1 MRSAAIGRRSDSRS
15 GGGGCQYR
23 VAVASSLAMAD
34 SGFQRLPQTGLDLR
48 IAEAIA
54 GQVVTLV
61 REELGSQPPT
71 DEWIDAKEV
80 ARRSGFSRAWV
91 YAHARQLGAVP
102 TGDGPRPRL
111 RFDSRVVSQ
120 ALRTIGSTPTDA
132 AGGSS
137 DAAVDGAPIH
147 VPRVRARR
155 TRS

>member
-1 MRSAAIGRRSDSRS
+1 
-15 GGGGCQYR
+15 
-23 VAVASSLAMAD
+23 MAD

-48 IAEAIA
+48 IAETIA
-54 GQVVTLV
+54 GQVVVLV
-61 REELGSQPPT
+61 REELRIQPPT

-120 ALRTIGSTPTDA
+120 ALRTIGSTQTDA
-132 AGGSS
+132 AGRSP
-137 DAAVDGAPIH
+137 DADVGGAPIH
-147 VPRVRARR
+147 VPRVRSRR
-155 TRS
+155 SRS